1 MENNLSTVT
10 IPVEEYNGL
19 RDRIADLERANGEL
33 TEVIENT
40 KDMDDSRVIIKEVY
54 TGEDEDGD
62 ECRLVKYSFKNF
74 EDVKAEVEDVMKDSI
89 EGATKK
95 LGELT
100 DKLEDL
106 KKDLKKSREE
116 RIKALEELK
125 QKSIELQCFAAKL
138 RNRNWWQRLLNK

>member
-1 MENNLSTVT
+1 MEKTLSTVT
-10 IPVEEYNGL
+10 ISVDEYNGL

-62 ECRLVKYSFKNF
+62 EYRLVKYSFKNF
-74 EDVKAEVEDVMKDSI
+74 KDVKAEVEEVMKDSI

-95 LGELT
+95 LGELK

-106 KKDLKKSREE
+106 KKSSEE
-116 RIKALEELK
+116 RSKTLEELK
-125 QKSIELQCFAAKL
+125 QKSIELQCYASKL
-138 RNRNWWQRLLNK
+138 NNRNWWQRLLNK

>member
-19 RDRIADLERANGEL
+19 RDRIADLERENGEL

-62 ECRLVKYSFKNF
+62 EYRIVKYSFKNF
-74 EDVKAEVEDVMKDSI
+74 KDVKAEVEEVMKDSI

-100 DKLEDL
+100 EKLEDL
-106 KKDLKKSREE
+106 KNGSEE

-125 QKSIELQCFAAKL
+125 QKSSERQCGAAKL
-138 RNRNWWQRLLNK
+138 RNRSWWQRLLNK

>member
-1 MENNLSTVT
+1 MEKNLSTVT
-10 IPVEEYNGL
+10 ISVDEYNGL
-19 RDRIADLERANGEL
+19 RDRIADLERENGEL

-40 KDMDDSRVIIKEVY
+40 KDMDDSRVIIKKVY

-62 ECRLVKYSFKNF
+62 EYRLVKYSFKNF
-74 EDVKAEVEDVMKDSI
+74 KDVKEEVEEVMKDSI

-106 KKDLKKSREE
+106 KKSSEE
-116 RIKALEELK
+116 RTKALEELK
-125 QKSIELQCFAAKL
+125 QKSIELQCYAAKL
-138 RNRNWWQRLLNK
+138 NNRNWWQRLLNK

>member
-1 MENNLSTVT
+1 MENTLSTVT
-10 IPVEEYNGL
+10 ISVDEYNGL

-62 ECRLVKYSFKNF
+62 EYRLVKYSFKNF
-74 EDVKAEVEDVMKDSI
+74 KDVKAEVEEVMKDSI

-95 LGELT
+95 LGELK

-106 KKDLKKSREE
+106 KKSSEE
-116 RIKALEELK
+116 RTKALEDLK
-125 QKSIELQCFAAKL
+125 QKSIELQCRAAKL
-138 RNRNWWQRLLNK
+138 NNRNWWQRLLNK

>member
-1 MENNLSTVT
+1 MEKTLSTVT

-19 RDRIADLERANGEL
+19 RDRIADLERENGEL

-74 EDVKAEVEDVMKDSI
+74 EDVKAEVEEVMKDSI

-100 DKLEDL
+100 EKLEDL
-106 KKDLKKSREE
+106 KKGSEE

-125 QKSIELQCFAAKL
+125 QKSIELQCCAAKL

>member
-19 RDRIADLERANGEL
+19 CDRIADLERENGEL

-62 ECRLVKYSFKNF
+62 EYRFVKYSLKNF
-74 EDVKAEVEDVMKDSI
+74 KDVKAEVEEVMKDSI

-106 KKDLKKSREE
+106 KKSSEE
-116 RIKALEELK
+116 RTKALEELK
-125 QKSIELQCFAAKL
+125 QKSLELQCYAAKL
-138 RNRNWWQRLLNK
+138 NNRNWWWRLLNK

>member
-1 MENNLSTVT
+1 MEKTLSTVT
-10 IPVEEYNGL
+10 ISVDEYNGL

-62 ECRLVKYSFKNF
+62 EYRLVKYSFKNF
-74 EDVKAEVEDVMKDSI
+74 KDVKAEVEEVMKDSI

-106 KKDLKKSREE
+106 KKSSEE
-116 RIKALEELK
+116 RTKALKELK
-125 QKSIELQCFAAKL
+125 QKYLELHCYTAKL
-138 RNRNWWQRLLNK
+138 NNRNWWQRLLNK

>member
-19 RDRIADLERANGEL
+19 RDRIADLERENGEL

-62 ECRLVKYSFKNF
+62 EYRFVKYSLKNF
-74 EDVKAEVEDVMKDSI
+74 KDVKAEVEEVMKDSI

-106 KKDLKKSREE
+106 KKSSEE
-116 RIKALEELK
+116 RTKALEELK
-125 QKSIELQCFAAKL
+125 QKSLELQCYAAKL
-138 RNRNWWQRLLNK
+138 NNRNWWWRLLNK

>member
-19 RDRIADLERANGEL
+19 RDRIADLERTNGEL

-62 ECRLVKYSFKNF
+62 EYRLVKYSFKNF
-74 EDVKAEVEDVMKDSI
+74 KDVKAEVEEVMKDSI
-89 EGATKK
+89 DGAVKK
-95 LGELT
+95 LGELK

-106 KKDLKKSREE
+106 KKSSEE
-116 RIKALEELK
+116 RTKVLEELK
-125 QKSIELQCFAAKL
+125 QKSIELQCYAAKL
-138 RNRNWWQRLLNK
+138 NNRNWWQRLMNK

>member
-1 MENNLSTVT
+1 MEKTLSTVT
-10 IPVEEYNGL
+10 ISVEEYNGL

-62 ECRLVKYSFKNF
+62 EYRLVKYSFKNF
-74 EDVKAEVEDVMKDSI
+74 KDVKAEVEEVMKDSI

-100 DKLEDL
+100 DKL
-106 KKDLKKSREE
+106 R
-116 RIKALEELK
+116 RLEE
-125 QKSIELQCFAAKL
+125 E
-138 RNRNWWQRLLNK
+138 

>member
-1 MENNLSTVT
+1 MEKTLSTVT
-10 IPVEEYNGL
+10 ISVDEYNGL
-19 RDRIADLERANGEL
+19 RDRIADLERENGEL
-33 TEVIENT
+33 TDVIENT

-74 EDVKAEVEDVMKDSI
+74 ENVKAEVEEVMKDSI
-89 EGATKK
+89 DGATKK

-106 KKDLKKSREE
+106 KKSSEE
-116 RIKALEELK
+116 HTKALEELK

>member
-1 MENNLSTVT
+1 MEKTLSTVT
-10 IPVEEYNGL
+10 ISVDEYNGL

-40 KDMDDSRVIIKEVY
+40 KDMDDSRVIIKDVY

-62 ECRLVKYSFKNF
+62 EYRLVKYSFKNF
-74 EDVKAEVEDVMKDSI
+74 KDVKAEVEEVMKDSI

-106 KKDLKKSREE
+106 KKGSEE
-116 RIKALEELK
+116 RAKALEELRH
-125 QKSIELQCFAAKL
+125 KSLELQCRVAEL
-138 RNRNWWQRLLNK
+138 NNRNWWQRLLNK

>member
-1 MENNLSTVT
+1 MEKTLSTVT

-62 ECRLVKYSFKNF
+62 EYRLVKYSFKNF
-74 EDVKAEVEDVMKDSI
+74 KDVKAEVEEVMKDSI

-95 LGELT
+95 LGELK

-106 KKDLKKSREE
+106 KKSSEE
-116 RIKALEELK
+116 RTKVLEELK
-125 QKSIELQCFAAKL
+125 QKSIELQCYAAKL
-138 RNRNWWQRLLNK
+138 NNRNWWQRLLNK

>member
-1 MENNLSTVT
+1 MEKTLSTVT
-10 IPVEEYNGL
+10 ISVEEYNGL

-40 KDMDDSRVIIKEVY
+40 KAMDDSRVIIKEVY

-100 DKLEDL
+100 EKFEDL
-106 KKDLKKSREE
+106 KKGSEE

-125 QKSIELQCFAAKL
+125 QKAIELQCCAAKL

>member
-1 MENNLSTVT
+1 MEKTLSTVT
-10 IPVEEYNGL
+10 ISVDEYNGL

-62 ECRLVKYSFKNF
+62 EYRLVKYSFKNF
-74 EDVKAEVEDVMKDSI
+74 NDVKAEVEEVMKDSI
-89 EGATKK
+89 DGAVKK
-95 LGELT
+95 LGELK

-106 KKDLKKSREE
+106 KKVSEE

-125 QKSIELQCFAAKL
+125 QKSIELQCYAAKL
-138 RNRNWWQRLLNK
+138 NNRNWWQRLLNK

>member
-1 MENNLSTVT
+1 MEKTLSTVT
-10 IPVEEYNGL
+10 ISVDEYNGL
-19 RDRIADLERANGEL
+19 RDRIADLERENGEL

-62 ECRLVKYSFKNF
+62 EYRLVKYSFKNF
-74 EDVKAEVEDVMKDSI
+74 NDVKAEVEEVMKDSI
-89 EGATKK
+89 DGAAKK
-95 LGELT
+95 LGELR

-106 KKDLKKSREE
+106 KKSSEE

-125 QKSIELQCFAAKL
+125 QKSIELQCYAAKL
-138 RNRNWWQRLLNK
+138 NNRNWWQRLLNK

>member
-1 MENNLSTVT
+1 MEKTLSTVT
-10 IPVEEYNGL
+10 IPVDEYNKM

-62 ECRLVKYSFKNF
+62 EYRLVKYSFKNF
-74 EDVKAEVEDVMKDSI
+74 KDVKAEVEEVMKDSI

-95 LGELT
+95 LGELM
-100 DKLEDL
+100 DKTEE
-106 KKDLKKSREE
+106 LKKSSEE
-116 RIKALEELK
+116 RAKVLEELK
-125 QKSIELQCFAAKL
+125 QKTLELQRRAAEL
-138 RNRNWWQRLLNK
+138 NNRNWWQRLLNK

>member
-1 MENNLSTVT
+1 MEKTLSTIT
-10 IPVEEYNGL
+10 ISVDEYNGL

-54 TGEDEDGD
+54 TVEDEDGD
-62 ECRLVKYSFKNF
+62 EYRLVKYSFKNF
-74 EDVKAEVEDVMKDSI
+74 KDVKAEVEEVMKDSI

-106 KKDLKKSREE
+106 KKSGEE
-116 RIKALEELK
+116 RTKALEELK
-125 QKSIELQCFAAKL
+125 QKSIELQCYAAKL
-138 RNRNWWQRLLNK
+138 NNRNWWQRLLNK

>member
-1 MENNLSTVT
+1 MEKTLSTVT
-10 IPVEEYNGL
+10 ISVDEYNGL
-19 RDRIADLERANGEL
+19 RDHIADLERANGEL

-62 ECRLVKYSFKNF
+62 EYRLVKYSFKNF
-74 EDVKAEVEDVMKDSI
+74 KDVKAEVEEVMKDSI

-106 KKDLKKSREE
+106 KKGSEE
-116 RIKALEELK
+116 RAKALEELK
-125 QKSIELQCFAAKL
+125 QKSLELQRRAAEL
-138 RNRNWWQRLLNK
+138 NNRNWWQRLLNK

>member
-1 MENNLSTVT
+1 MEKTLSTVT

-62 ECRLVKYSFKNF
+62 EYRLVKYSFKNF
-74 EDVKAEVEDVMKDSI
+74 KDVKAEVEEVMKESI
-89 EGATKK
+89 EGAKK
-95 LGELT
+95 ELNELI
-100 DKLEDL
+100 DKTEE
-106 KKDLKKSREE
+106 LKKSSEE
-116 RIKALEELK
+116 RAKVLEELK
-125 QKSIELQCFAAKL
+125 QKSLELQRRAAEL
-138 RNRNWWQRLLNK
+138 NNRNWWQRLLNK

>member
-1 MENNLSTVT
+1 MEKTLSTVT
-10 IPVEEYNGL
+10 ISVEEYNGL

-40 KDMDDSRVIIKEVY
+40 KAMDDSRVIIKEVY

-62 ECRLVKYSFKNF
+62 EYRLVKYSFKNF
-74 EDVKAEVEDVMKDSI
+74 KDVKAEVEEVMKDSI
-89 EGATKK
+89 DGATKK

-106 KKDLKKSREE
+106 KKSSEE
-116 RIKALEELK
+116 RTKALEELK
-125 QKSIELQCFAAKL
+125 QKSLELQCYAAKL
-138 RNRNWWQRLLNK
+138 NNRNWWQRLLNK

>member
-1 MENNLSTVT
+1 MEKTLSTVT
-10 IPVEEYNGL
+10 IPVDEYNKM

-62 ECRLVKYSFKNF
+62 EYRLVKYSFKNF
-74 EDVKAEVEDVMKDSI
+74 KDVKAEVEEVMKDSI

-95 LGELT
+95 LGELM
-100 DKLEDL
+100 DKTEE
-106 KKDLKKSREE
+106 LKKSSEE
-116 RIKALEELK
+116 RAKVLEELK
-125 QKSIELQCFAAKL
+125 QNFLELQCLAAKL
-138 RNRNWWQRLLNK
+138 NNRNWWQRLLNK

>member
-62 ECRLVKYSFKNF
+62 EYRLVKYSFKNF
-74 EDVKAEVEDVMKDSI
+74 KDVKAEVEEVMKDSI
-89 EGATKK
+89 DGAVKK
-95 LGELT
+95 IGELKY
-100 DKLEDL
+100 KLEDL
-106 KKDLKKSREE
+106 KKSSEE
-116 RIKALEELK
+116 RIKVLEELK
-125 QKSIELQCFAAKL
+125 QKSIELQCYAAKL
-138 RNRNWWQRLLNK
+138 NNRNWWQRLLNK

>member
-19 RDRIADLERANGEL
+19 SDRIADLERENGEL

-62 ECRLVKYSFKNF
+62 EYRLVKYSFKNF
-74 EDVKAEVEDVMKDSI
+74 KDVKAEVEEVMKDSI

-106 KKDLKKSREE
+106 KKSSEE
-116 RIKALEELK
+116 RTKALEELK
-125 QKSIELQCFAAKL
+125 QKSLELQCYAAKL
-138 RNRNWWQRLLNK
+138 NNRNWWQRLLNK

>member
-1 MENNLSTVT
+1 MEKTLSTVT
-10 IPVEEYNGL
+10 ISVDEYNKM

-40 KDMDDSRVIIKEVY
+40 KDMDDSRVIIKDVY
-54 TGEDEDGD
+54 TDEDEDGD
-62 ECRLVKYSFKNF
+62 EYRLVKYSFKNF
-74 EDVKAEVEDVMKDSI
+74 KDVKAEVEEVMKDSI

-106 KKDLKKSREE
+106 KKSSEE
-116 RIKALEELK
+116 RAKVLEELK
-125 QKSIELQCFAAKL
+125 QKSLELQRRAVEL
-138 RNRNWWQRLLNK
+138 STRNWWQRLLNK

>member
-1 MENNLSTVT
+1 MEKTLSTVT
-10 IPVEEYNGL
+10 ISVDEYNKM

-62 ECRLVKYSFKNF
+62 EYRLVKYSFKNF
-74 EDVKAEVEDVMKDSI
+74 EDVKAEVEEVMKDSI

-106 KKDLKKSREE
+106 KKSSEE
-116 RIKALEELK
+116 RAKALEELK
-125 QKSIELQCFAAKL
+125 QKSLELQCCVAKL
-138 RNRNWWQRLLNK
+138 RSRNWWQRLLNK

>member
-1 MENNLSTVT
+1 MEKTLSTVT
-10 IPVEEYNGL
+10 ISVDEYNGL

-54 TGEDEDGD
+54 NVEDEDGD
-62 ECRLVKYSFKNF
+62 EYRLVKYSFKNF
-74 EDVKAEVEDVMKDSI
+74 KDVKAEVEEVMKDSI
-89 EGATKK
+89 ECDAKK

-106 KKDLKKSREE
+106 KKSSEE
-116 RIKALEELK
+116 RTKALEELK
-125 QKSIELQCFAAKL
+125 KKSLELQCYAAKL
-138 RNRNWWQRLLNK
+138 NNRNWWQRLLNK